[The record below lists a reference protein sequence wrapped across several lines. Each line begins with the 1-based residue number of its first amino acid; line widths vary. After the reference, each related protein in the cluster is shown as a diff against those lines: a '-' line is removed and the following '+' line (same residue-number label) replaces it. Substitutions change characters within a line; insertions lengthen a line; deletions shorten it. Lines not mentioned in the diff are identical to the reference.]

1 MKSNFFIPLF
11 LIGLIFCVYG
21 SDNNNSKLAKQIKD
35 KINQNK
41 KISLQHFSVSE
52 TEPGYI
58 TLEGIANLYGEKY
71 YSQKIAEELHPI
83 KINNKII
90 VEPNIKRT
98 DLDIEQDLFNKIK
111 NELIDGY
118 FDDVSFKVTNGVIIL
133 YGKIKRIGLLNR
145 IMEIAIWT
153 PGVRYVEN
161 NMTMLPVS
169 KQDDDIRITILNK
182 MKSDLRIAHY
192 FVSSF
197 PNIIIVVERG
207 NVTLKGY
214 VNSKADKIIMG
225 QIANSIIGV
234 LSITNLI
241 EISSN

>member
-1 MKSNFFIPLF
+1 MKPKF
-11 LIGLIFCVYG
+11 LILPIIIGLILCAYG
-21 SDNNNSKLAKQIKD
+21 SDNYNSEFAKKIIA

-58 TLEGIANLYGEKY
+58 TLEGIADLYGEKY

-90 VEPNIKRT
+90 VEPNIKRN
-98 DLDIEQDLFNKIK
+98 DLDIEQELFNKIK

-118 FDDVSFKVTNGVIIL
+118 FDDVSFKVTNGVVIL
-133 YGKIKRIGLLNR
+133 YGKIKRVHLLNR
-145 IMEIAIWT
+145 IMEIAIWM
-153 PGVRYVEN
+153 PGVRHVEN
-161 NMTMLPVS
+161 NMAMLPVS
-169 KQDDDIRITILNK
+169 KQDDDIRLSILKK
-182 MKSDLRIAHY
+182 MKSDLRTAHY
-192 FVSSF
+192 FVGSF
-197 PNIIIVVERG
+197 PSIIIVVERG

-234 LSITNLI
+234 LSVTNLI
-241 EISSN
+241 EISAN